1 MMPRL
6 RGWMLLML
14 LGALALPL
22 RAQSVRAV
30 VVSEFANI
38 RLIPALG
45 AEVLGSVPAGFVFET
60 INGRSAD
67 GEWLRVS
74 YFGQEGWV
82 NITPIRILDGD
93 VSALPVADPRSI
105 PYGGFESPRAGVSSQ
120 QGPIAARALN
130 NVRIRN
136 GPSRGYPTIGS
147 IFTNQGMTLTGR
159 TESNAWLQVNYE
171 GTLGWVSSQF
181 VEVLGGDINTL
192 PIDGIVASG
201 PAIIGTGIDEFAQV
215 LRLLLDRINLA
226 QPSLDTIRAYWADA
240 ALTGRAACRPYPPQ
254 PSDVQI
260 STPTLAANFA
270 VLEPLRVDFNDS
282 MANLRLA
289 INLFIEV
296 CNQPGTGNPVGQATV
311 EGALNIVNTVQA
323 QFDSLRSRISALL
336 PPENDGTR
344 CQLEFNRRRELLPIV
359 NKGQIYLDTLSP
371 RNYATGF
378 CFDGSQGEQIIIQ
391 TLPVPRANVELF
403 VAVSPLDA
411 PTNFVAL
418 QRIGANQRL
427 VIGPVVLPRTTRY
440 VVIIADLGERP
451 SPPNGQF
458 AFLVSSVT
466 PLTPPAFLQFRTDT
480 GAFVLTL
487 NATDSFYE
495 PPIPGIVS
503 QPTPPPSLGTP
514 TPTPA
519 SVVVCPSTSFT
530 CAQLFS
536 CAEAQACLAAGN
548 FSLDPNNNSIPCE
561 PSETGGVQL
570 ASACFAPLGQ

>member
-1 MMPRL
+1 MARF
-6 RGWMLLML
+6 RGWILLL
-14 LGALALPL
+14 VLGVLALPL
-22 RAQSVRAV
+22 AAQGVRAV
-30 VVSEFANI
+30 VVNEFANI
-38 RLIPALG
+38 RLIPAIG
-45 AEVLGSVPAGFVFET
+45 AEVLGSVPAGFVFEN

-67 GEWLRVS
+67 GEWLRVV

-82 NITPIRILDGD
+82 NITPLRVLDGD
-93 VSALPVADPRSI
+93 VGALPVADPRSI
-105 PYGGFESPRAGVSSQ
+105 PYGGFEAPRAGVSSQ
-120 QGPIAARALN
+120 QGPIAARAIN

-136 GPSRGYPTIGS
+136 GPSRAYPTIGN

-159 TESNAWLQVNYE
+159 TESNAWVQVNFE
-171 GTLGWVSSQF
+171 GTLGWVSSRF
-181 VEVLGGDINTL
+181 VEILNGDINSL

-201 PAIIGTGIDEFAQV
+201 PAIIGTGVDEFVQV

-240 ALTGRAACRPYPPQ
+240 ALTGRAACRPYPAQ

-260 STPTLAANFA
+260 STPTLAANFTI
-270 VLEPLRVDFNDS
+270 LEPLRVDFNDS

-289 INLFIEV
+289 IRLFIEV

-323 QFDSLRSRISALL
+323 QFDSLRSRITALL

-344 CQLEFNRRRELLPIV
+344 CQLDFNRRRELLPII
-359 NKGQIYLDTLSP
+359 NKGQIYLDALSP

-378 CFDGSQGEQIIIQ
+378 CFDGVEGEQILIQ
-391 TLPVPRANVELF
+391 TLPLPRSNVELF

-418 QRIGANQRL
+418 QRIGPNQRL
-427 VIGPVVLPRTTRY
+427 VIGPIALPRTTRY
-440 VVIIADLGERP
+440 VVIIADLGGRAT
-451 SPPNGQF
+451 PPDGQF
-458 AFLVSSVT
+458 AFLVST
-466 PLTPPAFLQFRTDT
+466 ITQLAPPSFLQFKTDT
-480 GAFVLTL
+480 GAFVLTQ
-487 NATDSFYE
+487 NAADSFYD
-495 PPIPGIVS
+495 PPVPGIVS
-503 QPTPPPSLGTP
+503 QPTPFSAQATP

-561 PSETGGVQL
+561 PSETGGIQL
-570 ASACFAPLGQ
+570 ASACFAPLGP